1 LQPLQA
7 PFPVRPAGP
16 VLIGRP
22 PRYLLVAA
30 GWAWAAAIVWLSL
43 TPSPPKVDFQES
55 DKVGHFLAYGLL
67 MLWFG
72 FLYARTGTRLAYAAG
87 FIAMGVGLEFI
98 QGALGYRTYEVF
110 DMYANALGVLLGWAA
125 VLFLRKMQLR

>member
-1 LQPLQA
+1 MK
-7 PFPVRPAGP
+7 RN
-16 VLIGRP
+16 
-22 PRYLLVAA
+22 LLVAL

-55 DKVGHFLAYGLL
+55 DKVGHFIAYGTL
-67 MLWFG
+67 MAWFC
-72 FLYARTGTRLAYAAG
+72 FLYPGTRTRVLYGAG

-98 QGALGYRTYEVF
+98 QGWLGYRTYEVF

-125 VLFLRKMQLR
+125 ALAVLPRIKAR